1 VSLAAPS
8 SESEAADCSETEHG
22 CCADGMSAATGRD
35 LAGCPQQKD
44 AVPHGYCVDTEFGCC
59 RDGVTAAR
67 GPNQLGCPDL
77 LCYVSTFLPRA
88 GFKGGPVGP
97 GPRPP
102 TKPFIF
108 YFSLTVDAYET

>member
-1 VSLAAPS
+1 
-8 SESEAADCSETEHG
+8 
-22 CCADGMSAATGRD
+22 MSAATGRD

-77 LCYVSTFLPRA
+77 LCYVSTLLPRA
-88 GFKGGPVGP
+88 GFKGGGQWARAP
-97 GPRPP
+97 GLPP
-102 TKPFIF
+102 NRSYFI
-108 YFSLTVDAYET
+108 SR